1 MPKPCV
7 RKKIESGMS
16 RKEAI
21 RVCYPKARKAVKV
34 AGEVVKTVA
43 GGPLGVGVKIGKEI
57 SKRVRARSKKTRD
70 EVMGHKP
77 PKMKTRPPKK
87 RKPKKIKRVKQYTV
101 KQPKKRG

>member
-1 MPKPCV
+1 MAKACMN
-7 RKKIESGMS
+7 KKMKGGMS
-16 RKEAI
+16 RKEAMKA
-21 RVCYPKARKAVKV
+21 CYPKAHKAVKI

-43 GGPLGVGVKIGKEI
+43 GGPLGAGVKIGKEI

-77 PKMKTRPPKK
+77 PKMKMRPPKK